1 MSKIYKFLVNK
12 NNFIQASVY
21 IFITALFLSS
31 GCDRLVD
38 TSQTDNGIPP
48 AVPVGFQV
56 AYATDGEV
64 ALAWQSN
71 SEADL
76 AGYNIYRSTDS
87 TNFILIG
94 NSSYNYYYDDSLQY
108 NKTYY
113 YRITAIDIWNNES
126 LPTKVVSAKPINRY
140 VPGAPVGLSIN
151 ARNYQGSLS
160 VYLTWNPNYESDIA
174 GFNIYRSTDNGF
186 NADSTTLVGFSTNI
200 NYTDTLKLSLYTTY
214 YYKIRAVDKGGLI
227 GVESNQVSDKI
238 LGVPQIIFPADNSEV
253 NYFSSFL
260 IKAISI
266 PANYKIVVQDNMFYG
281 EVWSSNFFSSV
292 VDDTMTVNFNPT
304 YISTNIPY
312 YLRIITFSNG
322 GNEPNSVSPLYK
334 FVIKQ

>member
-1 MSKIYKFLVNK
+1 MDKIYKSLNNK
-12 NNFIQASVY
+12 NNFIRITGY
-21 IFITALFLSS
+21 IFVVLLFFYY

-48 AVPVGFQV
+48 AVPVGLQV

-64 ALAWQSN
+64 VLAWQSN

-76 AGYNIYRSTDS
+76 AGYNIYRSRDS

-94 NSSYNYYYDDSLQY
+94 NSGYNYYYDDSLQY

-140 VPGAPVGLSIN
+140 VPSAPIGLSIN

-174 GFNIYRSTDNGF
+174 GYNIYRSLKQEF
-186 NADSTTLVGFSTNI
+186 NADSTSLVGFSTDI

-214 YYKIRAVDKGGLI
+214 YYKLRAVDKGGLI
-227 GVESNQVSDKI
+227 GIASNQVSDEI
-238 LGVPQIIFPADNSEV
+238 LGVSQIIFPANNSEV

-260 IKAISI
+260 IKAIGV

-281 EVWSSNFFSSV
+281 EVWSHNFFSSTV
-292 VDDTMTVNFNPT
+292 NDTLAVNFNPT
-304 YISTNIPY
+304 YINTNVPY

-322 GNEPNSVSPLYK
+322 ANQPNSVSPLYK
-334 FVIKQ
+334 FIIKQ